1 MSDNDALWRAYI
13 KTVTPLGKR
22 NVAAAAPH
30 AQRVVSPTL
39 GHTLDLHGR
48 SLTEAHAQTIELLS
62 SGCYRY
68 RYVTIIT
75 GLSGAIRQE
84 FLRWI
89 DGYPMV
95 QRIEA
100 INGGGGFRV
109 YFRKRER

>member
-1 MSDNDALWRAYI
+1 MSDNEALWRAYI
-13 KTVTPLGKR
+13 KSVTPLGKR
-22 NVAAAAPH
+22 KVATAPLLTPRMI
-30 AQRVVSPTL
+30 APSL

-48 SLTEAHAQTIELLS
+48 SLTEAHAQTVELLS
-62 SGCYRY
+62 SGCYHY

-89 DGYPMV
+89 DGYPKV

-109 YFRKRER
+109 YFRKR